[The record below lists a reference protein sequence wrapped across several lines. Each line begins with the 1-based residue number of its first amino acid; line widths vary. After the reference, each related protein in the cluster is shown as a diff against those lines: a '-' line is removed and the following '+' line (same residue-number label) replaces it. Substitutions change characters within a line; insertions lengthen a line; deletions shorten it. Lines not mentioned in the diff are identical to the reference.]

1 MALTEPNRRRGYR
14 ARRCHT
20 CPAGPLHHCCGSTKA
35 LVSCHRAEL
44 LEDLPG
50 AQSTQDRGLCRRHG
64 GPRHA
69 RLAPGRRDYA
79 QSRTGAYRPR
89 RQRAVASGDR
99 RPSRAFS
106 GNPGDARHQRLVLSR
121 DCRGDRDAGRHGDV
135 AAGARPRHAR
145 QDPEGRIMTDISDR
159 LLRLNAALDGELDA
173 MGSLAF
179 ERELRDDPA
188 FAAEYRRL
196 TTLRDAVRRHAPRE
210 AAPQALADRIAALTA
225 SAPAAPSP
233 QAIATPTATVVP
245 FRRRT
250 WLDSR
255 ALAMAASFAVLGF
268 AVGAG
273 LTSLRAPASSGDVAQ
288 HLVSD
293 FARAEIAGQPFDV
306 ASSDRH
312 TVKPWLANRTTVSGT
327 IVDLAPEGF
336 PLVGG
341 RVTIVDRVPMPTLV
355 YRHNEHVVAVTE
367 LPVDAK
373 LARGTGGI
381 ETIDGYHVARW
392 ADANLAY
399 VAVSDMDEK
408 ALGEF
413 VEAFRR
419 GGGLATE
426 PSRP

>member
-1 MALTEPNRRRGYR
+1 MT
-14 ARRCHT
+14 
-20 CPAGPLHHCCGSTKA
+20 
-35 LVSCHRAEL
+35 
-44 LEDLPG
+44 
-50 AQSTQDRGLCRRHG
+50 
-64 GPRHA
+64 
-69 RLAPGRRDYA
+69 
-79 QSRTGAYRPR
+79 
-89 RQRAVASGDR
+89 
-99 RPSRAFS
+99 
-106 GNPGDARHQRLVLSR
+106 
-121 DCRGDRDAGRHGDV
+121 DRDTN
-135 AAGARPRHAR
+135 
-145 QDPEGRIMTDISDR
+145 ER

-179 ERELRDDPA
+179 ERELRDDA
-188 FAAEYRRL
+188 ALAAEYQRL
-196 TTLRDAVRRHAPRE
+196 TKLREAIRRHAPRE
-210 AAPQALADRIAALTA
+210 AAPQSLADRIAALTGP
-225 SAPAAPSP
+225 APPPQSAAPPS
-233 QAIATPTATVVP
+233 ATVVP
-245 FRRRT
+245 LRRRA
-250 WLDSR
+250 WFDRS

-273 LTSLRAPASSGDVAQ
+273 LMSLRTPAGSGDVAQ

-341 RVTIVDRVPMPTLV
+341 RVTIVDRVPTPTLV

-367 LPVDAK
+367 LPIDAK

-381 ETIDGYHVARW
+381 ETIDGYHVVRW
-392 ADANLAY
+392 RDANLAY

-419 GGGLATE
+419 GGSPGTE

>member
-1 MALTEPNRRRGYR
+1 MT
-14 ARRCHT
+14 
-20 CPAGPLHHCCGSTKA
+20 
-35 LVSCHRAEL
+35 
-44 LEDLPG
+44 
-50 AQSTQDRGLCRRHG
+50 
-64 GPRHA
+64 
-69 RLAPGRRDYA
+69 
-79 QSRTGAYRPR
+79 
-89 RQRAVASGDR
+89 
-99 RPSRAFS
+99 
-106 GNPGDARHQRLVLSR
+106 
-121 DCRGDRDAGRHGDV
+121 DRDAN
-135 AAGARPRHAR
+135 
-145 QDPEGRIMTDISDR
+145 DR

-173 MGSLAF
+173 MGSLEF
-179 ERELRDDPA
+179 EREMRDDGA
-188 FAAEYRRL
+188 LAAEYRRL

-225 SAPAAPSP
+225 SAPAAPSF
-233 QAIATPTATVVP
+233 QAATAPSATVVP
-245 FRRRT
+245 FRRRA

-273 LTSLRAPASSGDVAQ
+273 LTSLRAPAGSGDVAQ

-312 TVKPWLANRTTVSGT
+312 TVKPWLANRTTVSAS
-327 IVDLAPEGF
+327 IVDLAPKGF

-341 RVTIVDRVPMPTLV
+341 RVTIVDRVPTPTLV

-367 LPVDAK
+367 LPVDANGV
-373 LARGTGGI
+373 RGGTGGI

-413 VEAFRR
+413 VEVFRR
-419 GGGLATE
+419 GGGPAPE
-426 PSRP
+426 PPRPQAARDGT

>member
-1 MALTEPNRRRGYR
+1 MI
-14 ARRCHT
+14 
-20 CPAGPLHHCCGSTKA
+20 
-35 LVSCHRAEL
+35 
-44 LEDLPG
+44 
-50 AQSTQDRGLCRRHG
+50 DRG
-64 GPRHA
+64 
-69 RLAPGRRDYA
+69 
-79 QSRTGAYRPR
+79 
-89 RQRAVASGDR
+89 
-99 RPSRAFS
+99 
-106 GNPGDARHQRLVLSR
+106 GN
-121 DCRGDRDAGRHGDV
+121 
-135 AAGARPRHAR
+135 
-145 QDPEGRIMTDISDR
+145 ER

-173 MGSLAF
+173 MGSLEF

-188 FAAEYRRL
+188 FAAEYGRL
-196 TTLRDAVRRHAPRE
+196 TALRDAVRRHAPRE

-225 SAPAAPSP
+225 PVPQVLPPPPAA
-233 QAIATPTATVVP
+233 APTATVVP

-273 LTSLRAPASSGDVAQ
+273 LTSLRTPSGSSDVAQ

-312 TVKPWLANRTTVSGT
+312 TVKPWLADRTTISGT
-327 IVDLAPEGF
+327 IIDLAPEGF

-341 RVTIVDRVPMPTLV
+341 RVAVVDRIPAPTLV

-367 LPVDAK
+367 LPLDLRA
-373 LARGTGGI
+373 ARAAGGT

-392 ADANLAY
+392 SDANLTY

-408 ALGEF
+408 TLGEF

-419 GGGLATE
+419 GGSSTTE
-426 PSRP
+426 PARP